1 MARIRGRSEQADPD
15 GRIDPWAGFA
25 PGEDSEIH
33 DPVQAR
39 SDAYRGMFWVQIQI
53 GTWWVVLIQALGLA
67 LIVGASVVGL
77 WQVAIVLFLAVV
89 VFTLAADQAT
99 PGWAEDHN
107 ARVRRAQELERRL
120 ATRDRADDLAWRVR
134 GPDAR

>member
-1 MARIRGRSEQADPD
+1 MSEQADPG

-25 PGEDSEIH
+25 PGEDRQIH

-39 SDAYRGMFWVQIQI
+39 FDAWRGMFWVQIQI
-53 GTWWVVLIQALGLA
+53 GTWWVVLVQALGLA
-67 LIVGASVVGL
+67 LLVGAVLSQWQPAILVLLLFVV
-77 WQVAIVLFLAVV
+77 FV
-89 VFTLAADQAT
+89 VFTVAADLAT

-107 ARVRRAQELERRL
+107 ARVRRAQELERPMT
-120 ATRDRADDLAWRVR
+120 TRDRGDDLAWRVR